1 VEVTFRRRELER
13 RYTSSRAAIRVWGPV
28 IGPRYIDRI
37 DSLHQIGNVE
47 DLYLVR
53 PYDFHPLTGDRRGQ
67 HSMRLTGR
75 VRLIVTVVSSRE
87 VIVEEVVDY
96 HG

>member
-1 VEVTFRRRELER
+1 MQVRFRRRELER
-13 RYTSSRAAIRVWGPV
+13 RYTSGREAIRAWGAV
-28 IGPRYIDRI
+28 IGPRYIDRV
-37 DSLHQIGNVE
+37 DSLRQVGNVE
-47 DLYLVR
+47 ELYLVR

-75 VRLIVTVVSSRE
+75 VRLIVTVLSSRE